1 VTSIV
6 KNYRFEF
13 ARGCLAGA
21 ATITTLW
28 IMLTLFQL
36 VGLGAFNADYY
47 YLQIREFVPPENR
60 EAMEFRVIEI
70 YNIAQ
75 QRAAL
80 VRVVVLSVHLTLL
93 LLARRSLKPS
103 SVVEVGNSATESSIN

>member
-1 VTSIV
+1 M

-21 ATITTLW
+21 ATITMLW

-36 VGLGAFNADYY
+36 VGLGTFHADYY

-60 EAMEFRVIEI
+60 EAMEFRVIEL
-70 YNIAQ
+70 YNTAQ
-75 QRAAL
+75 QTSAL
-80 VRVVVLSVHLTLL
+80 VRLIALGVLLILL
-93 LLARRSLKPS
+93 LLARSSLNPS
-103 SVVEVGNSATESSIN
+103 TVVWGGNNATQSSIT

>member
-1 VTSIV
+1 M

-13 ARGCLAGA
+13 ALGCLAGA

-36 VGLGAFNADYY
+36 VGLGTFHADYY

-80 VRVVVLSVHLTLL
+80 VRMIVLVVHLALL
-93 LLARRSLKPS
+93 LLARRWLKLS
-103 SVVEVGNSATESSIN
+103 TVVEVGNSATESSIN